1 MRLQLITCDML
12 MLPVEHLVARS
23 PHEVVITDLSASL
36 HVEPVPLRDRLQQE
50 IDRIE
55 AEDPDADAILLGY
68 GLCGGA
74 TAGLV
79 ARGRPLVLFKAHD
92 CATIFLGS
100 RERYEQEHART
111 PGTYWFTEDN
121 VKRGDALK
129 GWMLGDSSRSDSVE
143 ATYREYVE
151 KYGQE
156 NADYLMEALGEWQSH
171 YERGAFLETGLA
183 EDEEALTE
191 ARKESELR
199 GWRFERVLSD
209 LSLMRRLVDGDWD
222 DDFLVLEPGQTL
234 AMSYDRDVIKAVPAM
249 TGPPDPA

>member
-12 MLPVEHLVARS
+12 SRPVEHHAAAS
-23 PHEVVITDLSASL
+23 PHEVIISDLSASL
-36 HVEPVPLRDRLQQE
+36 HVEPLPLRDRIQEE
-50 IDRIE
+50 IDRVE
-55 AEDPDADAILLGY
+55 ASDQEADAILLGY

-74 TAGLV
+74 VAGLL
-79 ARGRPLVLFKAHD
+79 ARTRPLVLPRAHD

-100 RERYEQEHART
+100 RERYEKEHATT

-129 GWMLGDSSRSDSVE
+129 GWLLGDSGRSDGVNS
-143 ATYREYVE
+143 TYEEYIK

-183 EDEEALTE
+183 PDTE
-191 ARKESELR
+191 AQDRARQESELR
-199 GWRFERVLSD
+199 GWRFESVLSD
-209 LSLMRRLVDGDWD
+209 LTLIERLLEAEWD
-222 DDFLVLEPGQTL
+222 DDFIVVKPGETLV
-234 AMSYDRDVIKAVPAM
+234 MSYDDDVMKAVPAEA
-249 TGPPDPA
+249 G